1 MLKDRSGL
9 EKYLI
14 KTVIANI
21 SNKNTITATQ
31 KWCMELFEEY
41 NIPIA
46 MSSDILS
53 QRKDLS
59 EFNEFILFAVT
70 DVLKP
75 AKIKEYYTEK
85 EIKLYTGKKYIVE
98 TVEFPIKLHLIQV
111 TPDQFIGATSAKFLM
126 SLREQQL
133 INYNADTQRA
143 LKIMLKG
150 GTKMLRPYINDKT
163 VGEIDDCYASNTFI
177 PNMISL
183 NINPDDENAEWVY
196 NEQTEML
203 SIRSITA
210 FDIVDGYHRYLGMAR
225 NYDRNN
231 RWDYPM
237 MLQITMFPIGKA
249 RQMIYQEN
257 QKTKMKE
264 EDLSAYN
271 QYDVGNI
278 VVNRLN
284 SDPDSDLFGLIDLN
298 DGLINSAVLAQG
310 INKLYFDKSAG
321 RKEAIETSK
330 QLIRNFNE
338 FIGDNTNYLKT
349 KWNAYEILVV
359 LYGFRNDYS
368 LVEIELALRSI
379 SSEQADTLNRL
390 KDINN
395 KVLNILKEVYGN
407 A

>member
-21 SNKNTITATQ
+21 SNKNTISATQ

-46 MSSDILS
+46 LSSDILS

-59 EFNEFILFAVT
+59 EFNEFILFAIT

-75 AKIKEYYTEK
+75 SKIKEYYTEK

-98 TVEFPIKLHLIQV
+98 TINFPIKLHLIRV

-126 SLREQQL
+126 YLREKQL

-150 GTKMLRPYINDKT
+150 GTKMLRPYINEKT

-177 PNMISL
+177 PNMITL
-183 NINPDDENAEWVY
+183 NINPDDENVEWTY
-196 NEQTEML
+196 NAQNEML
-203 SIRSITA
+203 YISNITA

-225 NYDRNN
+225 NYDRDNK
-231 RWDYPM
+231 WDYPM

-249 RQMIYQEN
+249 RQLIYQEN

-284 SDPDSDLFGLIDLN
+284 NDPDSDLSGLIDLN
-298 DGLINSAVLAQG
+298 DGLINWTVLAQG

-330 QLIRNFNE
+330 QLIRDFNN

-349 KWNAYEILVV
+349 KWDTHEILII
-359 LYGFRNDYS
+359 LYGFRNNHS
-368 LVEIELALRSI
+368 LPEIELALRNI
-379 SSEQADTLNRL
+379 SGEQIDTLNRL
-390 KDINN
+390 KDINT

-407 A
+407 G